1 MLLEN
6 VIEVPIDVPTEN
18 LVKDTLLTC
27 VEIDDDGNVRRRYDC
42 EGIRCENGW
51 PQLFDFIDRC
61 VSGHNDLLQE
71 TAMVILAILL
81 EQTKVKLM
89 ATKKNFDQLVTMVL
103 DLFQD
108 HHPRVRLAAINATGQ
123 LSTKL
128 DPHLQLQYDWRVLQ
142 ALPTAIYGCNYQ
154 QVQECARSAMVNI
167 GNKYT
172 PDILTP
178 YLRETLSTRLQNDL
192 ASDQTR
198 FPTINLVK
206 QLRRTLPA
214 ATWGDDLCLAFA
226 LGVGTPW
233 GHRSLIPG
241 IAMLHPILVKKAF
254 KDHYEARFNKPTKA
268 RLKLSFSFPNRLST
282 DQVVDLERHVSH
294 DEIKLAVWDCGVNKS
309 PGPDGFTFEFFRKFW
324 KVIGPDFCEAWEN
337 GFGICILVRG
347 GKWVLLDVG
356 LDEDDEFCRSEE
368 AVQLLAFSPAI
379 WAGDGGASGENAT
392 HGVVLAPWDG
402 IFVHG
407 LSHGSP
413 YLVLLCSKTA

>member
-108 HHPRVRLAAINATGQ
+108 PHPHVRLAAINA
-123 LSTKL
+123 
-128 DPHLQLQYDWRVLQ
+128 
-142 ALPTAIYGCNYQ
+142 TAIYGCNYQ

-214 ATWGDDLCLAFA
+214 ATWGATWSTLPLDRQLELQS
-226 LGVGTPW
+226 LL
-233 GHRSLIPG
+233 RS
-241 IAMLHPILVKKAF
+241 
-254 KDHYEARFNKPTKA
+254 
-268 RLKLSFSFPNRLST
+268 
-282 DQVVDLERHVSH
+282 
-294 DEIKLAVWDCGVNKS
+294 
-309 PGPDGFTFEFFRKFW
+309 
-324 KVIGPDFCEAWEN
+324 
-337 GFGICILVRG
+337 
-347 GKWVLLDVG
+347 
-356 LDEDDEFCRSEE
+356 
-368 AVQLLAFSPAI
+368 
-379 WAGDGGASGENAT
+379 
-392 HGVVLAPWDG
+392 
-402 IFVHG
+402 
-407 LSHGSP
+407 
-413 YLVLLCSKTA
+413 